1 MNTLL
6 IIPARAGSKG
16 LPQKNIKKLGTKPL
30 IYHTIDFALLIKKEQ
45 DTICVTTNDP
55 FVKDLIKV
63 YSNVILIDRPEYLSE
78 DNTSMHDV
86 LIHTL
91 NCFKQFNCLFER
103 VLLLQ
108 PTSPIRNA
116 EDYYKMESIYDAN
129 CDMVVTVKESKANP
143 YFNLFEENKD
153 GFLSKSKHSNFVTR
167 QSCPKIYEYNGSM
180 YLIRTLS
187 LESTNMHQI
196 ERVKKHIL
204 SAERSIDIDEMKD
217 WILAEHYYYKNN
229 PNG

>member
-1 MNTLL
+1 MKTLL

-16 LPQKNIKKLGTKPL
+16 LPNKNIKKLGTKPL
-30 IYHTIDFALLIKKEQ
+30 IFHSIEFALLIKKEQ
-45 DTICVTTNDP
+45 DIICVTTNDP
-55 FVKDLIKV
+55 LVKNLIKK
-63 YSNVILIDRPEYLSE
+63 YSNVIIIDRPEYLSE

-86 LIHTL
+86 LIHAL
-91 NCFKQFNCLFER
+91 NYFKQSNCHFER

-116 EDYYKMESIYDAN
+116 EDYYEMESKYDVN

-153 GFLSKSKHSNFVTR
+153 GFLSKSKHGNYATR

-180 YLIRTLS
+180 YLIRTSS
-187 LESTNMHQI
+187 LESINLHQI

-204 SAERSIDIDEMKD
+204 PAERSIDIDDMKD
-217 WILAEHYYYKNN
+217 WILVEHFYYKNN